1 MKKVILSTL
10 IAASFGLSAF
20 AYDQKQAESFD
31 GFYSK
36 LTQQACA
43 SSKLFIDGEE
53 TMKMIRDKND
63 MLLLDVRTDGEASVL
78 AITAPNSLHI
88 PLASLFKKEN
98 LDRLPTDRTIVIVCH
113 SGTRATMAAMA
124 LKQLGFKQTR
134 VLKGGMIA
142 LAEANNPKN
151 APLK

>member
-1 MKKVILSTL
+1 MKKLLVSTL
-10 IAASFGLSAF
+10 AVACFGLGAH
-20 AYDQKQAESFD
+20 AYDAQQAALFD

-36 LTQQACA
+36 MTQEACA
-43 SSKLFIDGEE
+43 NSTLFIDGEE
-53 TMKMIRDKND
+53 TMKRLRDKSD

-78 AITAPNSLHI
+78 ALSAPNSLHI
-88 PLASLFKKEN
+88 PLASLFQKAN
-98 LDRLPTDRTIVIVCH
+98 LDRLPADRLIVIVCH

>member
-1 MKKVILSTL
+1 MKKAIVSALL
-10 IAASFGLSAF
+10 AASLGLSAH
-20 AYDQKQAESFD
+20 AYDAKQADSFN

-53 TMKMIRDKND
+53 TMKMIRDNAD
-63 MLLLDVRTDGEASVL
+63 ILLLDVRTDGEASVL
-78 AITAPNSLHI
+78 ALSTPNSLHI
-88 PLASLFKKEN
+88 PLASLFQKAN

>member
-1 MKKVILSTL
+1 MIV
-10 IAASFGLSAF
+10 SALLATSLGF
-20 AYDQKQAESFD
+20 SAHAYDQTQAESFNN
-31 GFYSK
+31 FYSK

-43 SSKLFIDGEE
+43 NSTLFIDGEE
-53 TMKMIRDKND
+53 TMKMIRDNAS

-78 AITAPNSLHI
+78 ALTSPNSLHI
-88 PLASLFKKEN
+88 PLATLFQKAN
-98 LDRLPTDRTIVIVCH
+98 LDRLPVDRPIIIVCH

-124 LKQLGFKQTR
+124 LKQLGFKQAR